1 MRAPR
6 ADPVATLS
14 GREVAVALRDLID
27 LEDTETKP
35 RDFGVRW
42 VLEGVDDG
50 TEMAGEKE
58 EVATAIS

>member
-1 MRAPR
+1 M
-6 ADPVATLS
+6 
-14 GREVAVALRDLID
+14 AVALRDLID

-42 VLEGVDDG
+42 VLEGLDNG
-50 TEMAGEKE
+50 TEMAGEE